1 MFQVLLRFFNGILIL
16 IAVFM
21 ATRCLVRTLPG
32 DPIETL
38 IAESGTS
45 VPSEIIRQELG
56 LDRPF
61 AQAIRQDI
69 HRWIQGDLGNSLI
82 TKKPIAPLLIKRL
95 FKTGELTLIAGL
107 LTLILSLS
115 LGLPSAAHPEGWTD
129 KLCTLYGSLSAALP
143 IPWIGPIIL
152 LVFAVWIPL
161 FPVGGHPSLPALAL
175 ALNLTGFW
183 ARLIRQRV
191 RESLFYGPAQG
202 ARARGIPEWKVLL
215 KYGLAPVSGSLVA
228 YFGTQLGAL
237 LAGSFVVEMIFD
249 WQGLGRLLVD
259 AVLKRDYPVVEAAT
273 FLASAMSLLGIFFG
287 DWLQKRIDRRLPE
300 AEEV

>member
-1 MFQVLLRFFNGILIL
+1 MFQVLSRFFNGIFIL

-21 ATRCLVRTLPG
+21 ATRCLVRALPG
-32 DPIETL
+32 DPVETL

-45 VPSEIIRQELG
+45 VPTEIIRHELG

-61 AQAIRQDI
+61 TQAIREDI
-69 HRWIQGDLGNSLI
+69 RRWTQGDLGNSLI
-82 TKKPIAPLLIKRL
+82 TKKPIASLIIQRMY
-95 FKTGELTLIAGL
+95 KTGELAWIAGL

-115 LGLPSAAHPEGWTD
+115 LGIPSAAHPQGRID

-143 IPWIGPIIL
+143 IPWIGPIL
-152 LVFAVWIPL
+152 LLIFAVWIPI
-161 FPVGGHPSLPALAL
+161 FPVGGHPALPALAL

-191 RESLFYGPAQG
+191 RESLFHGPAQG

-215 KYGLAPVSGSLVA
+215 KYGFAPISGSLVA

-249 WQGLGRLLVD
+249 WQGLGSLLVD

-273 FLASAMSLLGIFFG
+273 FIAGAMSLFGIFLG
-287 DWLQKRIDRRLPE
+287 DGLQKRWDRRLLE
-300 AEEV
+300 AEDV